1 MEEYFSEILESVYDI
16 SDSSK
21 EQFGIGYDKI
31 IAAIQSGFGKT
42 NINTEDFYIYP
53 IGEYD
58 YGTSIE
64 ELVPYKIIF
73 EYSCK
78 KSDLVKKL
86 NYVKLRDKKRLS
98 TKEKLIMQSMQG
110 LTEYDK
116 IFTNEELALTIQDFI
131 NAAEVGS
138 TTIKQNS
145 VFVRLNRGDK
155 VYNYVIIIAY
165 RFLPEKEGED
175 ETSKIH
181 FKYKYQN
188 YELDYQKFQDNFE
201 QKVENTDQYY
211 MDTIVLFKYME
222 FMLLYEEKIN
232 YKTFT
237 EFNLYENLFYNVP
250 DALFANSLTDSI
262 VNSINYLANADI
274 DKFVTVDGQKLIKDK
289 TEKKIYTKYVQ
300 YLTLTAQTFYKN
312 LTEALNQEDEDE
324 NKNQTQSEEK
334 TEENAKKD
342 EKTDKKDE

>member
-1 MEEYFSEILESVYDI
+1 
-16 SDSSK
+16 
-21 EQFGIGYDKI
+21 
-31 IAAIQSGFGKT
+31 
-42 NINTEDFYIYP
+42 
-53 IGEYD
+53 
-58 YGTSIE
+58 
-64 ELVPYKIIF
+64 
-73 EYSCK
+73 
-78 KSDLVKKL
+78 
-86 NYVKLRDKKRLS
+86 
-98 TKEKLIMQSMQG
+98 
-110 LTEYDK
+110 
-116 IFTNEELALTIQDFI
+116 
-131 NAAEVGS
+131 
-138 TTIKQNS
+138 
-145 VFVRLNRGDK
+145 
-155 VYNYVIIIAY
+155 
-165 RFLPEKEGED
+165 
-175 ETSKIH
+175 
-181 FKYKYQN
+181 
-188 YELDYQKFQDNFE
+188 
-201 QKVENTDQYY
+201 

-300 YLTLTAQTFYKN
+300 YLSLTAQTFYKN

-324 NKNQTQSEEK
+324 IKNQTQSEEK

>member
-116 IFTNEELALTIQDFI
+116 IFTNEELALTIQD
-131 NAAEVGS
+131 
-138 TTIKQNS
+138 
-145 VFVRLNRGDK
+145 LNQ
-155 VYNYVIIIAY
+155 IIIY
-165 RFLPEKEGED
+165 P
-175 ETSKIH
+175 
-181 FKYKYQN
+181 
-188 YELDYQKFQDNFE
+188 
-201 QKVENTDQYY
+201 
-211 MDTIVLFKYME
+211 
-222 FMLLYEEKIN
+222 
-232 YKTFT
+232 
-237 EFNLYENLFYNVP
+237 
-250 DALFANSLTDSI
+250 
-262 VNSINYLANADI
+262 
-274 DKFVTVDGQKLIKDK
+274 
-289 TEKKIYTKYVQ
+289 
-300 YLTLTAQTFYKN
+300 
-312 LTEALNQEDEDE
+312 
-324 NKNQTQSEEK
+324 
-334 TEENAKKD
+334 
-342 EKTDKKDE
+342 